1 MVMSTAE
8 LIRKATGPV
17 GTADVGEAG
26 AGLLSPEQSAD
37 FLDKVY
43 DATAF
48 SQAQRN
54 LRRRSAEGSINK
66 IGIGG
71 RILRK
76 KNEGV
81 DDAELIKPDFGEV
94 DYAVKRYRADTEINE
109 EVFEDNIEGEG
120 FEDHW
125 IGLITAQ
132 IGRDLED
139 LHFNG
144 DESSSDK
151 FLKLNEGW
159 LEQLAAGSS
168 GAHRVNGA
176 SIESGAVTKDQFF
189 AALAAMP
196 AKYKNSG
203 RLRYIGNP
211 TVQERYWE
219 FLTDRA
225 TGAGDRALLG
235 ETMNLPGAIPF
246 LGVPAMPT
254 TRLLLADPANFI
266 VVTRRDIRYRKTTEG
281 REAIRQDK
289 RFYAWFLATDPVIE
303 EADAVVDVY
312 GLSVTQAF
320 PA

>member
-1 MVMSTAE
+1 MSMTQAE
-8 LIRKATGPV
+8 LLRKATGV
-17 GTADVGEAG
+17 VVTTDLEAG

-43 DATAF
+43 DATPF
-48 SQAQRN
+48 SAAQRN
-54 LRRRSAEGSINK
+54 LRRRAETGSINK

-81 DDAELIKPDFGEV
+81 DDAELVKPDYGEV
-94 DYAVKRYRADTEINE
+94 EYVVKRYRADTEITE

-125 IGLITAQ
+125 IGLITDQ

-159 LEQLAAGSS
+159 LEQLAAAGS
-168 GAHRVNGA
+168 GAHRVNGG
-176 SIESGAVTKDQFF
+176 SIDSGAVAKGLFF
-189 AALAAMP
+189 AGLEAMP
-196 AKYKNSG
+196 AKYKGNG
-203 RLRYIGNP
+203 RLRWIGNP
-211 TVQERYWE
+211 SITERYLE
-219 FLTDRA
+219 GLTERA
-225 TGAGDRALLG
+225 TAAGDAALLG
-235 ETMNLPGAIPF
+235 ENLRLPGAIPF

-254 TRLLLADPANFI
+254 NRLLLADPQNFI
-266 VVTRRDIRYRKTTEG
+266 VVTRRDVRYRKTTEG

-289 RFYAWFLATDPVIE
+289 RFYAWFLATDPIIE
-303 EADAVVDVY
+303 ETDAVVDVY
-312 GLSVTQAF
+312 GIDVAAAF